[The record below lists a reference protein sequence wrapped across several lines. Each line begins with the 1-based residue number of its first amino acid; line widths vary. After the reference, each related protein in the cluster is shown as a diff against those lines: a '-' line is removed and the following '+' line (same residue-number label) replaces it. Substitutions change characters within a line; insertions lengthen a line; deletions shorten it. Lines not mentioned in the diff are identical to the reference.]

1 MCKIGLVLEGGASRG
16 VFTAGVLDYLQEQNI
31 TFPYVIGVS
40 AGAGNASSFVSRQ
53 SGKVKNIIAGKSAS
67 SHYGIRQM
75 LYSKKILDADGIMQ
89 DYFYHQLPFD
99 FKTFFAS
106 DTECEFA
113 LTCCETGKA
122 AYFSADG
129 SEQRLI
135 ALTKATCSLP
145 ILCKPVELDALNYLD
160 GSLTDS
166 VPVHYVLQNKCDKA
180 VVVLTRRWKEE
191 PPTDYTRFRPILH
204 MSYHAQYPNLIDA
217 IMQRKE
223 TYEKQMESLSDYE
236 RDGKAYVIRPDAYV
250 IRPDNMHIRSFERDM
265 QKVNS
270 YYDHGRDVMKRQFD
284 WLCAFMQTP

>member
-1 MCKIGLVLEGGASRG
+1 MCKIGLVLEGGAFRG

-75 LYSKKILDADGIMQ
+75 LYSKKILDADSIMQ

-129 SEQRLI
+129 SEQRLM

-236 RDGKAYVIRPDAYV
+236 RDGKAYVIRPD
-250 IRPDNMHIRSFERDM
+250 NMHIRPFERDM